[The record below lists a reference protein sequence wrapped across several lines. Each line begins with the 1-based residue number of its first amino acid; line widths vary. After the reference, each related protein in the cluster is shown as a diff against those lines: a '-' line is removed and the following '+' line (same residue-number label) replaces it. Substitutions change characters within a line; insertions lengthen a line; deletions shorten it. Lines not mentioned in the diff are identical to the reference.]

1 MFEPTIPPEAA
12 AGYGHLTGDESPATR
27 SLRRVQGSVPATGGS
42 ARPTT
47 GAIAVPEVMAAA
59 GSGSDPRSDPRS
71 DSWPEAGRGV
81 VAPSRNDPVVRVASQ
96 VVGGPAG
103 RRLATRHRAWQA
115 STLLVL
121 LAVVMLGLGVVQKQH
136 CRAAGWVNPDQFWHA
151 CYSDIPVLYGSSAL
165 GGSNRPDLQQ
175 AVRSGSLGPP
185 VQAAAMWA
193 VSGLVQGG
201 STASAPRRFFDV
213 SALVLGAVL
222 STTVALVVL
231 GAGRR
236 RWDAAHVALAPILV
250 TSALVNYDLLG
261 IAVMTAALIAWA
273 RRHPLAAG
281 VLFGLAAGAKP
292 LTAVV
297 AVAVFAVAL
306 RAGRSAQFGVLAVA
320 GVLTWL
326 GLRLL
331 LFPGYGMGLGSS
343 WQSFKAAMPGYGSL
357 WLVPQLLTQ
366 SQPTGASLWYT
377 GPVLGASATT
387 TASLLGLLAVIVVTL
402 TLALVTADRPRL
414 APLAL
419 FAVAASLVVSKTLP
433 VQASLILLPLL
444 ALAGLRWRDHLL
456 WATAEVAYFAGTWLF
471 IAGASKPDRGLP
483 AGFYLVLLLLRL
495 AAISWLAI
503 QAMRRCLDAERDPVR
518 APEDGSPGRD
528 DPLGGPVDEA
538 PTPTLP

>member
-1 MFEPTIPPEAA
+1 MFEPAIPPEAA
-12 AGYGHLTGDESPATR
+12 AAYGYLPAEDGPPTR
-27 SLRRVQGSVPATGGS
+27 SLRRIS
-42 ARPTT
+42 APTAGT
-47 GAIAVPEVMAAA
+47 PGTPGAA
-59 GSGSDPRSDPRS
+59 GSVGSVATGPDSVPWSDLRSDLRS
-71 DSWPEAGRGV
+71 DAGRGV
-81 VAPSRNDPVVRVASQ
+81 VAPSRSDPVVRLASQ
-96 VVGGPAG
+96 VAGGPAG
-103 RRLATRHRAWQA
+103 RRLATRRGVWQA

-136 CRAAGWVNPDQFWHA
+136 CRASGWVNPDQFWHA
-151 CYSDIPVLYGSSAL
+151 CYSDIPVLYGSAAL

-175 AVRSGSLGPP
+175 AVHSGSLGSPL
-185 VQAAAMWA
+185 QAAAMWA
-193 VSGLVQGG
+193 VSGLVHGG
-201 STASAPRRFFDV
+201 SPASAPRRFFDV
-213 SALVLGAVL
+213 SALVLGAAL
-222 STTVALVVL
+222 TATVAMVVIA
-231 GAGRR
+231 AGRR

-250 TSALVNYDLLG
+250 TSALINYDLLG
-261 IAVMTAALIAWA
+261 VALMTAALLAWA

-306 RAGRSAQFGVLAVA
+306 RAGRLAQFGVLASA

-326 GLRLL
+326 GLRVL
-331 LFPGYGMGLGSS
+331 LFPGYDAGLATA
-343 WQSFKAAMPGYGSL
+343 WQSYKAAMPGYGSL

-366 SQPTGASLWYT
+366 SQPTGASFWYT
-377 GPVLGASATT
+377 GPALGASAAT
-387 TASLLGLLAVIVVTL
+387 TAGLLGLFAVLVVTL

-419 FAVAASLVVSKTLP
+419 FAVAASLVVAKSVP

-456 WATAEVAYFAGTWLF
+456 WAVAELAYFTGTWLF
-471 IAGASKPDRGLP
+471 IAAASKPDRGLP
-483 AGFYLVLLLLRL
+483 AGFYLALLLFRL
-495 AAISWLAI
+495 AAIGWLAI

-518 APEDGSPGRD
+518 APEDGGPGRD

-538 PTPTLP
+538 PDALVVRLT